1 MIRRTRK
8 RYERVGDARYLTFS
22 CYRREPL
29 FDDDRIRRVFT
40 EQLMHARE
48 AMGFGV
54 LAWVIM
60 PEHVHVLVMPE
71 PPDVTVTRV
80 LQTLKRRSSARS
92 LEIIRGSAPDR
103 IAGLCDANGLTRFW
117 QKGGGYDR
125 NIYSRDEL
133 IEKINYIH
141 ENPVRRG
148 LVKYSHEWAWSSA
161 RAHRGMETEWPEID
175 VV

>member
-8 RYERVGDARYLTFS
+8 RYERPGDARYLTFS

-29 FDDDRIRRVFT
+29 FEDDRIKRVFA
-40 EQLMHARE
+40 EQLMHSRE
-48 AMGFGV
+48 RMGFGV

-71 PPDVTVTRV
+71 PPEVTVTQI
-80 LQTLKRRSSARS
+80 LQSLKRRSAARS
-92 LEIIRGSAPDR
+92 LEIIRSREPAR
-103 IAGLCDANGLTRFW
+103 IAALRDGNGVTRFW
-117 QKGGGYDR
+117 QKGGAYDR
-125 NIYSRDEL
+125 NIFSRDEL
-133 IEKINYIH
+133 HEKINYIH

-148 LVKYSHEWAWSSA
+148 LVKFPTDWEWSSA
-161 RAHRGMETEWPEID
+161 RAFKGVETEWPEFD